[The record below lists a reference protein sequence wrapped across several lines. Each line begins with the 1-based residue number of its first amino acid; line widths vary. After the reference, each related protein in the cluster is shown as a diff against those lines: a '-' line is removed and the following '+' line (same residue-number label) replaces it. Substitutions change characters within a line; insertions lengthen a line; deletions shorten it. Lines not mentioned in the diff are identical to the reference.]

1 MSRKYEDSGM
11 GLLGLLALG
20 GLVAWIGREGRKN
33 REEAEQRAAQENW
46 RRNSKCRFDDGI
58 SEPEFAEVAIKA
70 AKKIKRVKNISV
82 SGPTVCGE
90 VESQSGISTWDFYV
104 DFNDYGHITGKY
116 WIRSENDDSSIP
128 RRIGEMI
135 SEQLLQLT
143 HAETAQ
149 TVEDDFYDS
158 DDDVDKPIADE
169 NTANALQTKKKRKGH
184 IVFILLTLLCSV
196 GFLTYNYWQYSKLIF
211 VGSASSSFNNQDYSD
226 AYEVLTGAGFSNI
239 YLNEI
244 FDLTY
249 DQKENEGRILS
260 VIIDG
265 ADSFAS
271 SDKFPYDAKV
281 IISYHGLKPVVTPV
295 TSKGAKGVNY
305 IDIQTAFNDAGFVN
319 IVLEPIPDIVLGW
332 FVKDGEVDAVLVNG
346 ESKYS
351 EGAQYRPDV
360 EVVIKY
366 HTLKAINN
374 D

>member
-33 REEAEQRAAQENW
+33 REEAEQRAVQENW

-58 SEPEFAEVAIKA
+58 SETEFAEVAIKA

-158 DDDVDKPIADE
+158 DDDVDKTIADE
-169 NTANALQTKKKRKGH
+169 NTAKG
-184 IVFILLTLLCSV
+184 
-196 GFLTYNYWQYSKLIF
+196 N
-211 VGSASSSFNNQDYSD
+211 
-226 AYEVLTGAGFSNI
+226 
-239 YLNEI
+239 
-244 FDLTY
+244 
-249 DQKENEGRILS
+249 
-260 VIIDG
+260 
-265 ADSFAS
+265 
-271 SDKFPYDAKV
+271 
-281 IISYHGLKPVVTPV
+281 
-295 TSKGAKGVNY
+295 
-305 IDIQTAFNDAGFVN
+305 
-319 IVLEPIPDIVLGW
+319 
-332 FVKDGEVDAVLVNG
+332 
-346 ESKYS
+346 
-351 EGAQYRPDV
+351 
-360 EVVIKY
+360 
-366 HTLKAINN
+366 
-374 D
+374 

>member
-1 MSRKYEDSGM
+1 M
-11 GLLGLLALG
+11 
-20 GLVAWIGREGRKN
+20 
-33 REEAEQRAAQENW
+33 
-46 RRNSKCRFDDGI
+46 
-58 SEPEFAEVAIKA
+58 
-70 AKKIKRVKNISV
+70 
-82 SGPTVCGE
+82 
-90 VESQSGISTWDFYV
+90 
-104 DFNDYGHITGKY
+104 
-116 WIRSENDDSSIP
+116 
-128 RRIGEMI
+128 
-135 SEQLLQLT
+135 
-143 HAETAQ
+143 
-149 TVEDDFYDS
+149 
-158 DDDVDKPIADE
+158 
-169 NTANALQTKKKRKGH
+169 
-184 IVFILLTLLCSV
+184 
-196 GFLTYNYWQYSKLIF
+196 IF

>member
-33 REEAEQRAAQENW
+33 REEAEQRAAQENR

-58 SEPEFAEVAIKA
+58 SETEFAEVAIKA

-104 DFNDYGHITGKY
+104 GFNDYGHITGKY

-149 TVEDDFYDS
+149 TAENDFYDS

-169 NTANALQTKKKRKGH
+169 NTAKDFGLEETCIR
-184 IVFILLTLLCSV
+184 TL
-196 GFLTYNYWQYSKLIF
+196 YSTHVRQCQEEKQHL
-211 VGSASSSFNNQDYSD
+211 
-226 AYEVLTGAGFSNI
+226 
-239 YLNEI
+239 
-244 FDLTY
+244 DL
-249 DQKENEGRILS
+249 
-260 VIIDG
+260 
-265 ADSFAS
+265 
-271 SDKFPYDAKV
+271 
-281 IISYHGLKPVVTPV
+281 
-295 TSKGAKGVNY
+295 
-305 IDIQTAFNDAGFVN
+305 
-319 IVLEPIPDIVLGW
+319 
-332 FVKDGEVDAVLVNG
+332 
-346 ESKYS
+346 
-351 EGAQYRPDV
+351 
-360 EVVIKY
+360 
-366 HTLKAINN
+366 
-374 D
+374 